1 MLIHWIDDIVLNT
14 EYRKY
19 EVVDTQ
25 LDMVRHMHAIELEIN
40 PTKCSEAI
48 IEISKNYVIGVTF
61 AVDPVKN
68 KLSDI
73 VVQLR
78 FWELN

>member
-1 MLIHWIDDIVLNT
+1 MIHRIDDIVLNI

-19 EVVDTQ
+19 EVVDTK
-25 LDMVRHMHAIELEIN
+25 LDMVRHIHAIELEMN

-48 IEISKNYVIGVTF
+48 SEISKNYVIGDNF

-73 VVQLR
+73 VIQLR